1 MSTDSGTSRTA
12 LPIEVITSPFVRFA
26 RMEAAGGILLLAS
39 TFAALVWANSR
50 WEFAYHAIWT
60 THVDIGFG
68 PFFLSETSHEWINDG
83 LMSVFFFLVG
93 LEIKREVL
101 IGELSSLKQAAFP
114 LIAAVGGTVVP
125 ALIYVT
131 INRVEVTHKGWGIPM
146 ATDIAFALGVLT
158 LLGDRIPTSLKIF
171 VTALA
176 IVDDII
182 AVLVIALF
190 YTDKI
195 HFVSLAGALVGIALS
210 FGANL
215 LGIRKPAIYGF
226 LGICVWIAVLES
238 GVHATVAG
246 VLFAFTIPART
257 YIDRAHFL
265 KRGRGLLDRFEAAA
279 PDSFEEHA
287 AVHTLEA
294 QCELVESP
302 LHRIEHR
309 LQPWVGFFVMPVFAF
324 SNAGVHILGNVAAA
338 AKNSVSV
345 GVALGLFV
353 GKPIGIS
360 LFAWFATKAK
370 LAAQPAAVSW
380 GQIFGASWLCGI
392 GFTMS
397 LFIGT
402 LAFGE
407 GNLLDMSKIG
417 ILAGSIAAAICGSCF
432 LLRKIGK
439 VPQPL
444 ADDGV
449 KAESVGLHRP
459 D

>member
-1 MSTDSGTSRTA
+1 MRNQVSTDTGVSRNV

-50 WEFAYHAIWT
+50 WEYAYHAIWT
-60 THVDIGFG
+60 TQVDIGFG
-68 PFFLSETSHEWINDG
+68 RFFLSETRHEWINDG
-83 LMSVFFFLVG
+83 LMSAFFFLVG

-101 IGELSSLKQAAFP
+101 IGELSRLKQAAFP
-114 LIAAVGGTVVP
+114 LIAAIGGTIVP

-131 INRVEVTHKGWGIPM
+131 FNRGEVTHKGWGIPM
-146 ATDIAFALGVLT
+146 ATDIAFALGVLA

-190 YTDKI
+190 YTEQI
-195 HFVSLAGALVGIALS
+195 RFVSLATALVGIALS

-215 LGIRKPAIYGF
+215 LGVRKPAIYAF
-226 LGICVWIAVLES
+226 LGICVWSAVLQS

-279 PDSFEEHA
+279 PDSLQQHA

-309 LQPWVGFFVMPVFAF
+309 LQPWVGFFVMPLFAF
-324 SNAGVHILGNVAAA
+324 SNAGVHIFGNLGAA
-338 AKNSVSV
+338 AKNSVSL
-345 GVALGLFV
+345 GVALGLFL

-360 LFAWFATKAK
+360 LFAWLATKAR
-370 LAAQPAAVSW
+370 LAALPAAVSW

-397 LFIGT
+397 LFIAT

-407 GNLLDMSKIG
+407 GRLLDLSKIG
-417 ILAGSIAAAICGSCF
+417 TLAGSVGAAICGSWF
-432 LLRKIGK
+432 LLGK
-439 VPQPL
+439 FGKLP
-444 ADDGV
+444 
-449 KAESVGLHRP
+449 RP
-459 D
+459 ANR

>member
-1 MSTDSGTSRTA
+1 MRTQGSTDSGASRTV
-12 LPIEVITSPFVRFA
+12 LPIEVLTSPFVRFA

-50 WEFAYHAIWT
+50 WEYAYHGIWT
-60 THVDIGFG
+60 AQFDIGFG
-68 PFFLSETSHEWINDG
+68 HYVLSETRHEWINDG
-83 LMSVFFFLVG
+83 LMSAFFFLVG

-114 LIAAVGGTVVP
+114 LIAAVGGTIVP
-125 ALIYVT
+125 ALIYVAL
-131 INRVEVTHKGWGIPM
+131 NRGEIAHKGWGIPM
-146 ATDIAFALGVLT
+146 ATDIAFALGVLA

-190 YTDKI
+190 YTEQI
-195 HFVSLAGALVGIALS
+195 RMASLAIALGGIAIS

-215 LGIRKPAIYGF
+215 LGIRKPAIYAF
-226 LGICVWIAVLES
+226 LGICVWSAVLQS

-246 VLFAFTIPART
+246 VAFAFTIPART

-265 KRGRGLLDRFEAAA
+265 KRGRRLLDRFEAAP

-287 AVHTLEA
+287 AIHTLEE

-309 LQPWVGFFVMPVFAF
+309 LQPWVVFFVMPIFAF

-338 AKNSVSV
+338 AKNSVSL
-345 GVALGLFV
+345 GVALGLFL

-360 LFAWFATKAK
+360 LFAWAATKTK
-370 LAAQPAAVSW
+370 LATRPATVSW

-397 LFIGT
+397 LFIAI

-407 GNLLDMSKIG
+407 GSLLDMSKIG
-417 ILAGSIAAAICGSCF
+417 TLAGSVAAAICGSCV
-432 LLRKIGK
+432 LLSRFGRI
-439 VPQPL
+439 P
-444 ADDGV
+444 
-449 KAESVGLHRP
+449 RP
-459 D
+459 VNR